1 MDLIEEVVLPS
12 KGLVYNKEIK
22 WSNRLRAPRL
32 CDKGIGDLTKVNK
45 LQASILDKTL
55 LEPLGMSAYD
65 LHTADFLYLNFMQ
78 RQIAKAGKPYKI
90 RIKCQHCGAEQE
102 IDFDLNNL
110 KINYLSKKPK
120 YEFKTLDGELIEY
133 TFLTPRKID
142 EAKEK
147 AELYREEYPG
157 DDEMDI
163 ELLELLRSVIVK
175 VDGEKPT
182 YSQMTDFIKGMYID
196 DSNEFLAQLMSV
208 DFGLDLNQT
217 AKCSKCGKTIKF
229 ILPV

>member
-32 CDKGIGDLTKVNK
+32 CDKGIGDMTKVNK

-90 RIKCQHCGAEQE
+90 KIACPHCGNS
-102 IDFDLNNL
+102 IDVEVNLDDL
-110 KINYLSKKPK
+110 KINYLTEKPV
-120 YEFKTLDGELIEY
+120 YEYKTLEDEVIEY
-133 TFLTPRKID
+133 TYLTPRRLD

-147 AELYREEYPG
+147 AELYREEYPE
-157 DDEMDI
+157 DDQDI
-163 ELLELLRSVIVK
+163 ELRELLRSVILTI
-175 VDGEKPT
+175 DGIKPT
-182 YSQMTDFIKGMYID
+182 HSQLTDFIDNMYVEDVNNFIAKIMD
-196 DSNEFLAQLMSV
+196 VN
-208 DFGLDLNQT
+208 FGLDLNQT
-217 AKCSKCGKTIKF
+217 TKCTKCGKTIKY

>member
-22 WSNRLRAPRL
+22 WTNRLRAPRL
-32 CDKGIGDLTKVNK
+32 CDKGIGDMTKVNK
-45 LQASILDKTL
+45 LQASILDKTI

-90 RIKCQHCGAEQE
+90 RIKCQHCGAEQDIE
-102 IDFDLNNL
+102 FDLNSL
-110 KINYLSKKPK
+110 KINYLKEKPT
-120 YEFKTLDGELIEY
+120 YEFKTLDGEVIEY
-133 TFLTPRKID
+133 TYLTPRKID

-147 AELYREEYPG
+147 AELYREEYPE
-157 DDEMDI
+157 DDRDVELR
-163 ELLELLRSVIVK
+163 ELLKSVILK
-175 VDGEKPT
+175 VDGVKPT
-182 YSQMTDFIKGMYID
+182 NSQLVDFIDNLYID
-196 DSNEFLAQLMSV
+196 DSNEFLAQLMDV
-208 DFGLDLNQT
+208 KFGIDLNQT
-217 AKCSKCGKTIKF
+217 AKCSKCGKTIKY

>member
-12 KGLVYNKEIK
+12 KGLVYDKEIK

-32 CDKGIGDLTKVNK
+32 CDRGIGDLTKKNK

-78 RQIAKAGKPYKI
+78 RQIAKAGQPYKI
-90 RIKCQHCGAEQE
+90 KIKCEHCGAEQLV
-102 IDFDLNNL
+102 DFDLKEL
-110 KINYLSKKPK
+110 KVNYLAEKPE
-120 YEFKTLDGELIEY
+120 YRFKTLSGEEIEY

-142 EAKEK
+142 EAKEA
-147 AELYREEYPG
+147 AELYREEYPEA
-157 DDEMDI
+157 DQDV
-163 ELLELLRSVIVK
+163 ELQELLRSVILK
-175 VDGEKPT
+175 VDGVKPT
-182 YSQMTDFIKGMYID
+182 HSQMTDFINNMYIE
-196 DSNEFLAQLMSV
+196 DSDSFLERLMTIN
-208 DFGLDLNQT
+208 FGLDLQQT
-217 AKCSKCGKTIKF
+217 AKCTKCKKTIKF